1 MSTCYP
7 TRFGYNLCK
16 SYIDIY
22 IGLYMRHLAQ
32 IHSAGTG
39 EAVCRAGSDLRIC
52 EFTVSIMRVHI
63 QFV

>member
-1 MSTCYP
+1 
-7 TRFGYNLCK
+7 
-16 SYIDIY
+16 
-22 IGLYMRHLAQ
+22 MRHLAQ

-39 EAVCRAGSDLRIC
+39 EAVCRAGSDLRVC